1 MEGFCNGVAAD
12 SDRCADE
19 MVANRTN
26 TPAMSADPRG
36 FLMPSLPNWIRGA
49 EKRRITAP
57 STGVR
62 RGINQLMPTILW

>member
-1 MEGFCNGVAAD
+1 
-12 SDRCADE
+12 

-26 TPAMSADPRG
+26 PPAMSADPRG

-62 RGINQLMPTILW
+62 RGIDQLMPTIMQTISW